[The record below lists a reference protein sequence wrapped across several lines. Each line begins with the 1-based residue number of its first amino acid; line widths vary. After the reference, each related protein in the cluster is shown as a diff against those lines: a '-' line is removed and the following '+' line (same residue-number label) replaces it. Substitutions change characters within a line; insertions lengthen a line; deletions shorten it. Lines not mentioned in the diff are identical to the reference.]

1 VNGSLSVLVLRALKV
16 ALEERGHA
24 GGALLAELNVSS
36 DLLAKGDARLP
47 ADMVFRAIERAA
59 ELTGD
64 ECFCLRAAG
73 AVPLGTI
80 DVLDFAMRS
89 SRTMGEALERA
100 TRYYALIDDRTE
112 LALEVEGGLA
122 RLAGKRKPAASPRRA
137 TELLFALLL
146 HRGRQLTGRAW
157 PLREVCFFRGP
168 PSDPSGHE
176 RFFGV
181 PVRFGRPR
189 NELVFDAS
197 WLSVPCL
204 AHDEA
209 LATFFDRH
217 AGTMLDRLSND
228 PSLLARARRA
238 VADGL
243 AGGEPSLESTARR
256 LSLSERTLQRRLHEG
271 GTSHSELVEDVR
283 RDLALRLLAERR
295 TTIPEIA
302 YLVGFCD
309 TSTFYRAFK
318 RWTGKPPATYRRTE
332 SPQA

>member
-1 VNGSLSVLVLRALKV
+1 VSGSLSVLVLRALKL
-16 ALEERGHA
+16 ALEKRGLV
-24 GGALLAELNVSS
+24 GEQLLAELDVSS
-36 DLLAKGDARLP
+36 DLLTKSDARLP
-47 ADMVFRAIERAA
+47 AEIIFRAIDRAA

-64 ECFCLRAAG
+64 ECFCLNAAE

-89 SRTMGEALERA
+89 SRTVGEALERA

-112 LALEVEGGLA
+112 LALEHDGDLA
-122 RLAGKRKPAASPRRA
+122 RLAGRRKPAAAPRRA

-146 HRGRQLTGRAW
+146 QRGRQLTGREW
-157 PLREVCFFRGP
+157 PLREVCFFRGAP
-168 PSDPSGHE
+168 ADPSGHE
-176 RFFGV
+176 RYFGA
-181 PVRFGRPR
+181 PVRFGQPR

-197 WLSVPCL
+197 WLSTPCL
-204 AHDEA
+204 SHDDA

-217 AGTMLDRLSND
+217 AGSMLDRLSGD
-228 PSLLARARRA
+228 PTFLGKVRRA
-238 VADGL
+238 VTEGL
-243 AGGEPSLESTARR
+243 AGGEPSLEATARR
-256 LSLSERTLQRRLHEG
+256 LSMSERTLQRRLQEG

-283 RDLALRLLAERR
+283 RDLALRLLAERKR
-295 TTIPEIA
+295 PIPEIA

-332 SPQA
+332 VATH